1 MEAVI
6 KKWGNSPALRLS
18 ASTMK
23 EAGLSVDQKV
33 SVNVQRGKIVIEPL
47 TVYSLDELVAGI
59 TKDNQHADTDF
70 GKRVGKEVW

>member
-33 SVNVQRGKIVIEPL
+33 SVNVQHGKIVIEPL

-70 GKRVGKEVW
+70 GKRVGKEFW

>member
-70 GKRVGKEVW
+70 GKRVGKEIW

>member
-1 MEAVI
+1 MESVI

-47 TVYSLDELVAGI
+47 TVYSLEELVAGI
-59 TKDNQHADTDF
+59 NDDNQHQDTEF

>member
-33 SVNVQRGKIVIEPL
+33 SVNVQRGRIVIEPVA
-47 TVYSLDELVAGI
+47 VYTIEDLVAGI
-59 TKDNQHADTDF
+59 TDDNQHANTDF
-70 GKRVGKEVW
+70 GKRVGKEIW